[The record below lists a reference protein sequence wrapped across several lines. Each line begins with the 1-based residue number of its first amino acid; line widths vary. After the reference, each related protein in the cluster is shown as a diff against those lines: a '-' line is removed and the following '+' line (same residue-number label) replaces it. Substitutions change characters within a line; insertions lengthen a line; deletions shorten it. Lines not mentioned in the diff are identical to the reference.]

1 VTDTVDDTVDE
12 LDPAREWL
20 SRRTSHESDWPL
32 ASLLALKAG
41 SGATVSVV
49 LPALNEQD
57 TVGPIVAAIVA
68 DLGRPGLVDEVV
80 VVDSGS
86 TDRTA
91 AVAASAGARV
101 VHREDVLTCTPTLP
115 GKGEVLW
122 RSLAATTGDLI
133 CFVDADLEQF
143 SSAVVRG
150 VLGPL
155 LADPRILLVKA
166 AYERPLADGTTV
178 HPAGGGRVTELV
190 ARPLLNLYWPE
201 LAGFVQPLGG
211 EYAGR
216 RDLLESL
223 PFPCGYGVEF
233 ALLVDTYA
241 AHGLDALAQVDAGI
255 RHHRHQDEQAL
266 GRMAAE
272 ILQVAQA
279 RLGGPEAV
287 STKLT
292 QFVRAPGGFVPTT
305 RDIAVPERPPLKTA
319 ALAWTGQGAPED
331 R

>member
-1 VTDTVDDTVDE
+1 MDE

-32 ASLLALKAG
+32 PSLLGLKAD
-41 SGATVSVV
+41 SGTTVSVV
-49 LPALNEQD
+49 LPALNEQH

-91 AVAASAGARV
+91 AVAAAAGARV
-101 VHREDVLTCTPTLP
+101 VRREDVLSCAPPLP

-122 RSLAATTGDLI
+122 RSLAATEGELI

-155 LADPRILLVKA
+155 LADPGILLVKA

-190 ARPLLNLYWPE
+190 ARPLLNLYWPQ

-216 RDLLESL
+216 RALLESL
-223 PFPCGYGVEF
+223 PFPSGYGVEF

-241 AHGLDALAQVDAGI
+241 AHGLDALAQVDAGV

-279 RLGGPEAV
+279 RLGGPPPV
-287 STKLT
+287 STRLT
-292 QFVRAPGGFVPTT
+292 QFARTPAGFAPVT
-305 RDIAVPERPPLKTA
+305 RETAAPERPPLNSV
-319 ALAWTGQGAPED
+319 ALAWTGHADADGH
-331 R
+331 